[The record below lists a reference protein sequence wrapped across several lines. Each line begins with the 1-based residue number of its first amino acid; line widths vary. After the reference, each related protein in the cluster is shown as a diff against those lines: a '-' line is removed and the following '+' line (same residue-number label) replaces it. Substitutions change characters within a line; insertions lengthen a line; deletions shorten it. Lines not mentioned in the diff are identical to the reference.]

1 MYFFVFGCVLILLS
15 SVRSRGRWGDMSPP
29 VKIVVPPQQ
38 RRKIFSGGMPKRP
51 LSDKYRK
58 KLNVFIGVAYGYG
71 LRRYFPA
78 YLVAIMV
85 SFAN

>member
-1 MYFFVFGCVLILLS
+1 MCEVG
-15 SVRSRGRWGDMSPP
+15 GDGGDMSLP
-29 VKIVVPPQQ
+29 VKIVIPPAKKENLSRGGCQNVPP
-38 RRKIFSGGMPKRP
+38 
-51 LSDKYRK
+51 SDKYRK
-58 KLNVFIGVAYGYG
+58 KLNVFIRVTCKHG